1 MQSYSIT
8 LPQVNTFPGVD
19 LEFCQSFSVRL
30 HWDIC
35 FVMIV
40 IRSADPTPFIY
51 SKLFFLLQD
60 IQHSTGDVVCVCEY
74 MYVCES
80 LLEWQMAN
88 E

>member
-1 MQSYSIT
+1 
-8 LPQVNTFPGVD
+8 
-19 LEFCQSFSVRL
+19 
-30 HWDIC
+30 
-35 FVMIV
+35 MIV

-51 SKLFFLLQD
+51 FSKLFFLLQD